1 MSSKSRVWLD
11 VLGEEHLWGEA
22 PELNLALGSCKV
34 SAFELHWHIMLQNIY
49 ILKIILSEHGA
60 VIKIPTVGSPFN

>member
-11 VLGEEHLWGEA
+11 VLGEERLWGEA

-34 SAFELHWHIMLQNIY
+34 PAFELHWHIMLKKIY
-49 ILKIILSEHGA
+49 ILKIILNEHGA
-60 VIKIPTVGSPFN
+60 VIKIPPVGSPFN